1 MVDMDAARTSTP
13 LPSLAAKTGQ
23 AWLGWA
29 LPLLLASLAAGQV
42 AELAPDLRLSAS
54 LHLTALLLTVA
65 AVACCKL
72 GVWRIAAQ
80 HGRRPGRSA
89 QAWMVRLALLAGAVL
104 LGWTFAVQHRPAQA
118 LEMGRIALG
127 QDPVPIIDAQ
137 PTPDGR
143 SLLLRGSLGGG
154 SAARVKAALAET
166 PAVQW
171 VRLDSAGGRLLE
183 AEAIAAEVKRLGLD
197 THVEGQ
203 CASACTLVLLAGRTR
218 TAVPEA
224 QIGFHRPQFAGVD
237 AQELGDTP
245 VLLGAYRS
253 AGLGESFIERVRR
266 TPSDRVWYPGRAEL
280 LVNGVLGG
288 AR

>member
-1 MVDMDAARTSTP
+1 MDAARTSTH
-13 LPSLAAKTGQ
+13 LPRLTAETGR
-23 AWLGWA
+23 AWLAWA
-29 LPLLLASLAAGQV
+29 LPLLLGSLAAGQV
-42 AELAPDLRLSAS
+42 AELAPDLRLSAG
-54 LHLTALLLTVA
+54 LHLAALLLTVA

-72 GVWRIAAQ
+72 GVWRLAAK
-80 HGRRPGRSA
+80 HGRRP
-89 QAWMVRLALLAGAVL
+89 AWLVRLALLAGAVL
-104 LGWTFAVQHRPAQA
+104 LGWTFSVQHRPAQA

-127 QDPVPIIDAQ
+127 QDPVPIIDVL

-171 VRLDSAGGRLLE
+171 VRLDSPGGRLLE

-197 THVEGQ
+197 THVEGH

-218 TAVPEA
+218 TAAPEA

-245 VLLGAYRS
+245 ALLGAYRG
-253 AGLGESFIERVRR
+253 AGLGEGFIERVRR

-280 LVNGVLGG
+280 LANRVLGG
-288 AR
+288 TR

>member
-1 MVDMDAARTSTP
+1 MDAARTSTH
-13 LPSLAAKTGQ
+13 LPSLTAETGRT
-23 AWLGWA
+23 WLAWA
-29 LPLLLASLAAGQV
+29 LPLLLGSLAAGQV
-42 AELAPDLRLSAS
+42 AELAPDLRLSAG
-54 LHLTALLLTVA
+54 LHLAALLLTVA

-72 GVWRIAAQ
+72 GVWRLAAQ
-80 HGRRPGRSA
+80 HGRRP
-89 QAWMVRLALLAGAVL
+89 AWLMRLALLAGALL

-127 QDPVPIIDAQ
+127 HDPVPIIDVL

-143 SLLLRGSLGGG
+143 SLLLRGSLGSG

-183 AEAIAAEVKRLGLD
+183 AETIAAEVKRLGLD

-218 TAVPEA
+218 TAAPEA

-245 VLLGAYRS
+245 ALLGAYRS
-253 AGLGESFIERVRR
+253 AGLGEGFIERVRR

-280 LVNGVLGG
+280 LVNRVLGS